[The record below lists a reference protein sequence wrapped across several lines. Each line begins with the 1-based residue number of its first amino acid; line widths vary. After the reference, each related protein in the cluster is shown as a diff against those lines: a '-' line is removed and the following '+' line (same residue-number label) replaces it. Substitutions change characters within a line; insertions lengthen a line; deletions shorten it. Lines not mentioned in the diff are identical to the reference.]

1 MSPSLSLRL
10 WFACFLWY
18 FEKGLGSKEGAPSQ
32 GASFY
37 KKGLLFFKKKR
48 TKNNAFFEKSG
59 GGSLA
64 PSPLVW
70 RGSSLAWGGMGGGGG
85 GGGGHVLSPC
95 LHLALYR
102 NLFLVLESFLLF

>member
-37 KKGLLFFKKKR
+37 KKGLLFFKKKEQK
-48 TKNNAFFEKSG
+48 TM
-59 GGSLA
+59 
-64 PSPLVW
+64 P
-70 RGSSLAWGGMGGGGG
+70 
-85 GGGGHVLSPC
+85 
-95 LHLALYR
+95 
-102 NLFLVLESFLLF
+102 FLKKVEVAV